1 MSGNTESLTLK
12 WGTLKGWNLNEDGEA
27 FKLLKRYNEDP
38 TSFSAMAQH
47 DTDHQK
53 AMILEM
59 IDVID
64 CDQIYLDWDGKYV
77 SKEEAKEYITNY
89 GKS

>member
-1 MSGNTESLTLK
+1 MSGNTETLTLK
-12 WGTLKGWNLNEDGEA
+12 WGTMKGWKFNPDGEA

-53 AMILEM
+53 EMILQI
-59 IDVID
+59 IDALD
-64 CDQIYLDWDGKYV
+64 SDQIYLDWDGKYV
-77 SKEEAKEYITNY
+77 SKEEAKRYIREY
-89 GKS
+89 GQ